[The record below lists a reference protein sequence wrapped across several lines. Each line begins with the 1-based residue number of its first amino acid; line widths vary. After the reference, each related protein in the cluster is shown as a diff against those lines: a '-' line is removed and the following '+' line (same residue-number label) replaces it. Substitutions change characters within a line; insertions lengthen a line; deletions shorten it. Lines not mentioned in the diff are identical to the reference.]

1 MKPSLSS
8 FLLAL
13 ALIATAPV
21 SIAQNTK
28 EQLKERQEITNMSR
42 DQLNKKASKDAR
54 KEAKRLAK
62 EGWKAAPGALPLEK
76 QLDRSYIMM
85 NEFDGNNEPKF
96 YTSEAISVGNSFA
109 AAKMQALELAKQ
121 NLAGQIQSEAT
132 AILQN
137 EVSNQQL
144 EEGEAVSVTETLS
157 KGKTFTSQ
165 TLGRVMPVV
174 EVYRDLSNGN
184 KEVLV
189 RVFYEASNVRRMA
202 NQAIREEM
210 KKRNK

>member
-85 NEFDGNNEPKF
+85 NEFDGNESKY

>member
-85 NEFDGNNEPKF
+85 NEFDGNESKY

-165 TLGRVMPVV
+165 TLGRIMPVV

>member
-1 MKPSLSS
+1 
-8 FLLAL
+8 
-13 ALIATAPV
+13 
-21 SIAQNTK
+21 
-28 EQLKERQEITNMSR
+28 MSR

-85 NEFDGNNEPKF
+85 NEFDGNESKY